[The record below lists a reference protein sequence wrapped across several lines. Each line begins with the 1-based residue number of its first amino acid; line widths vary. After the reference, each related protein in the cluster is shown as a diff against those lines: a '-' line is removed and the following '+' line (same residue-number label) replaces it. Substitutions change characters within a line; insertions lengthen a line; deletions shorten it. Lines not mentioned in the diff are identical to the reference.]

1 MKPSTES
8 SSDAPPD
15 LTIESEAA
23 AYAREQGGVLSIRT
37 RPQHGCCGGRVDR
50 ATVSTA
56 PPDDSD
62 AYVQMEREGITVYVH
77 RSFVSL
83 GREPI
88 HIGLDAL
95 WVWKSLYVEA
105 ASRM

>member
-1 MKPSTES
+1 MKPSTGPA
-8 SSDAPPD
+8 SDAHPD
-15 LTIESEAA
+15 LTTESEAA
-23 AYAREQGGVLSIRT
+23 AYAREQGGVLSIPT

-62 AYVQMEREGITVYVH
+62 AFVHMEREGVAVYVH
-77 RSFVSL
+77 RSFVSF

-88 HIGLDAL
+88 HVGLDAL
-95 WVWKSLYVEA
+95 WVWKPLYVEA

>member
-1 MKPSTES
+1 
-8 SSDAPPD
+8 
-15 LTIESEAA
+15 
-23 AYAREQGGVLSIRT
+23 
-37 RPQHGCCGGRVDR
+37 
-50 ATVSTA
+50 
-56 PPDDSD
+56 
-62 AYVQMEREGITVYVH
+62 MEREGITVYVH

-88 HIGLDAL
+88 HVGLDAL